1 MVSIATMFVFYTHIY
16 LQHRIYIYIYI
27 CVCVYLKKKK
37 DTCLHKVVGF
47 DRLPPN
53 PVLAKDVCIK
63 YVSPT

>member
-1 MVSIATMFVFYTHIY
+1 MVSIATMFVFYTHTYISS
-16 LQHRIYIYIYI
+16 IVYIYIYI
-27 CVCVYLKKKK
+27 CVYLKKKK